1 MFSMSPVF
9 HPSDETPFDDS
20 NADDSTDDDLAAH
33 ESASRTAREND
44 DVEPASDEELAA
56 LLAED
61 EDDPD
66 LEDEFPMG
74 DGVADVSTE
83 VFCPYCGEPVE
94 IALDPGSGS
103 QQHYVE
109 DCQVCCQPWR
119 VSVYYDEDGHADVQV
134 TPEDER

>member
-1 MFSMSPVF
+1 MSPAF
-9 HPSDETPFDDS
+9 QPSDYDDETS
-20 NADDSTDDDLAAH
+20 DDSTPVDDEQAAREAARRAAHDDD
-33 ESASRTAREND
+33 EIE
-44 DVEPASDEELAA
+44 VASDDELAA

-74 DGVADVSTE
+74 DGVADVST
-83 VFCPYCGEPVE
+83 VVYCPCCGEPVE

-103 QQHYVE
+103 HQQYVE

-119 VSVYYDEDGHADVQV
+119 VSVSYDEDGHADVQV